1 MVDLADEIYKYLKE
15 YLPSKSS
22 YAPRVTQKNLKQ
34 SDKFPLVTVF
44 EDDNANVLADTTF
57 KDKTDKILISI
68 NIYAEDKAVGNKVIS
83 NANIAKELRDLVDEV
98 MCGKFRMQRTACRRT
113 PNLDENIYRITMNY
127 TRKVITNKKLFI

>member
-1 MVDLADEIYKYLKE
+1 MVDLADEIYEYLNV
-15 YLPSKSS
+15 YLPSKSKYS
-22 YAPRVTQKNLKQ
+22 PRVTQKNLKQ
-34 SDKFPLVTVF
+34 SNKFPLVTVF
-44 EDDNANVLADTTF
+44 EDDNANVLVDTKF

-98 MCGKFRMQRTACRRT
+98 VSKKFRMQRTFCKRT

-127 TRKVITNKKLFI
+127 TRKVIANKKLFI